1 MTVIIGEKKKAVDL
15 PLMDQSEIAQL
26 QEGTERMLE
35 QGVPLEVPAAVR
47 IADLIRITKT
57 MKAYGDLLKQFSEA
71 VEEEATP
78 EDMEAL
84 HAKVK
89 AALNP
94 PPVLITPTPSPLE
107 M

>member
-15 PLMDQSEIAQL
+15 PIMDKTEIAELTQ
-26 QEGTERMLE
+26 GTERMLE

-57 MKAYGDLLKQFSEA
+57 MNAYAKLLQRFADS
-71 VEEEATP
+71 VEEEGTE

-84 HAKVK
+84 HADVV
-89 AALNP
+89 ATLNP
-94 PPVLITPTPSPLE
+94 VPQLIIPPCLE

>member
-1 MTVIIGEKKKAVDL
+1 MTVIIGEKKKAVEL
-15 PLMDQSEIAQL
+15 PLMDRAEIEQL

-57 MKAYGDLLKQFSEA
+57 MTAYADLLRKFTTLIED
-71 VEEEATP
+71 EGTE

-84 HAKVK
+84 HAEVTS
-89 AALNP
+89 ALNP
-94 PPVLITPTPSPLE
+94 PPQLIIPNPSPLE
-107 M
+107 L